1 MVGRPIV
8 PPDVE
13 QRLCDHMRTLIAD
26 GVLPAGTWVGS
37 DEPPVKKYQW
47 LVRVVA
53 VAPRRDSFVQ
63 MAWDMGF
70 TVIGPDGYDTET
82 QRAALDL
89 IGYLDQA
96 VDGDP
101 LTAVLDVNGPG
112 RVVDEDTR
120 PKRYV
125 TATLLARGSHP

>member
-13 QRLCDHMRTLIAD
+13 QLLCDHARTLIAD
-26 GVLPAGTWVGS
+26 GVLPSGCWVGS
-37 DEPPVKKYQW
+37 DDPPVKKYRW

-53 VAPRRDSFVQ
+53 VNGTRDSFVQ
-63 MAWDMGF
+63 MAWDVAF
-70 TVIGPDGYDTET
+70 TVIGPDGFGPET
-82 QRAALDL
+82 TRAALDL
-89 IGYLDQA
+89 IGHLEQA

-101 LTAVLDVNGPG
+101 ITALLDINGPG
-112 RVVDEDTR
+112 RIVDEDDR
-120 PKRYV
+120 PKRFI